1 MYFKNRIQNH
11 DSDLSN
17 KNNVLFVTCFLKEDR
32 AHSGE
37 KAILDS
43 IGFD

>member
-1 MYFKNRIQNH
+1 MNFKYRIQNH

-17 KNNVLFVTCFLKEDR
+17 KNNVLFVACFLNEDR
-32 AHSGE
+32 LRSGE
-37 KAILDS
+37 NTMLDS